1 MSNRV
6 ADQHASFEG
15 PRHTIKVANYANVE
29 RLDELVGLDLKT
41 SSTSFKDWT
50 LNLHIARTCR
60 DTECM
65 VSDVAKTSLAAFLF
79 C

>member
-6 ADQHASFEG
+6 ADQHASFDG
-15 PRHTIKVANYANVE
+15 LRHTIKVANYANVE
-29 RLDELVGLDLKT
+29 RLDELVGLKT
-41 SSTSFKDWT
+41 SSTSCKDWT
-50 LNLHIARTCR
+50 LNLHIALTCR

-65 VSDVAKTSLAAFLF
+65 VSDVAKTSLATFLF